1 MTEPE
6 NGLGN
11 KFIVAAVQF
20 CSNED
25 KNRNL
30 KLAGTYIDMP
40 LKMVQA
46 LSSCRR
52 CLTAVAI
59 QRLW

>member
-6 NGLGN
+6 NGLGS

-25 KNRNL
+25 KGRNL
-30 KLAGTYIDMP
+30 KLAGTYIDN
-40 LKMVQA
+40 
-46 LSSCRR
+46 
-52 CLTAVAI
+52 AVKDGADVVV
-59 QRLW
+59 LP